1 MRKGFTLLEMLIVV
15 VIISILASTAFMY
28 YERFMERMRIAEADT
43 IIGAAI
49 LSQERVYVRFQ
60 HYTTYWHKL
69 DAVPV
74 AVRKPK
80 EQNDFA
86 NGEENTIYYTRG
98 GMLSGEPRNGFA
110 ISFEKNE
117 AGRWFAVAQRVGS
130 SPYTYRI
137 VRPFDSTQ
145 FVCVPDWDNEKDIA
159 MCVDYMGVEDPS
171 ELLSDPM
178 DIQADEQA
186 DGE

>member
-117 AGRWFAVAQRVGS
+117 RYMKQPAYDTPMEALKAMLAGRMKFNVWNINFFIALPRKTS
-130 SPYTYRI
+130 S
-137 VRPFDSTQ
+137 
-145 FVCVPDWDNEKDIA
+145 
-159 MCVDYMGVEDPS
+159 
-171 ELLSDPM
+171 
-178 DIQADEQA
+178 
-186 DGE
+186 